1 MCMLRGGKKKKTNL
15 HLENINIWEGK
26 LCALG
31 VWRSVRGNSL
41 HMDSV
46 WIWLSRSGSFGLQ
59 VFIEQGMI

>member
-1 MCMLRGGKKKKTNL
+1 MLRGGKKKKTNL
-15 HLENINIWEGK
+15 HLENIKIWEGK
-26 LCALG
+26 LYALG

>member
-1 MCMLRGGKKKKTNL
+1 MLRWGKEKKNSTLCPK
-15 HLENINIWEGK
+15 NIKICEGK

-31 VWRSVRGNSL
+31 VWRSVRGKSL
-41 HMDSV
+41 HMDNV